1 MFHFHYRQY
10 LFSSDIDTKIF
21 IRVTSSHYL
30 SLHNIA
36 NRNGHNYASKIQDY
50 EFNSKR
56 RRTFLNDFNFIILL
70 VQKYIS

>member
-10 LFSSDIDTKIF
+10 LFFSDIDTKIF

-36 NRNGHNYASKIQDY
+36 NKIGMV
-50 EFNSKR
+50 
-56 RRTFLNDFNFIILL
+56 TIMLL
-70 VQKYIS
+70 KYKITNLIANVDAYFSMTLTS